1 MQDMLSAV
9 GLGIADAICLEEFE
23 IMWKD
28 NIKANGSEW
37 SVGSVLSNVP
47 LVGGLFSPKSEDAGS
62 EESKSADDPKKSTA
76 ASEG

>member
-1 MQDMLSAV
+1 VQEMLNAV

-28 NIKANGSEW
+28 TIKANGSEW
-37 SVGSVLSNVP
+37 SVGAVLSNVP
-47 LVGGLFSPKSEDAGS
+47 LVGGLFTPKSEEAGT
-62 EESKSADDPKKSTA
+62 EESKTVENQKSSTA

>member
-1 MQDMLSAV
+1 MLSAV

-28 NIKANGSEW
+28 TIKANGSQW
-37 SVGSVLSNVP
+37 SVGAVLSNVP
-47 LVGGLFSPKSEDAGS
+47 LVGGLFTSQFEEAGTEEFKTVDDKKS
-62 EESKSADDPKKSTA
+62 STA